1 MFVTCSAWQL
11 QRIRVTICG
20 SCGVRVVVW
29 GVGLRC
35 GVIVVCGSH
44 CVKEL
49 RCGGVVLCGGHGG
62 YQTLMPFGVF

>member
-1 MFVTCSAWQL
+1 MTGVQTCAL
-11 QRIRVTICG
+11 PIL
-20 SCGVRVVVW
+20 
-29 GVGLRC
+29 GLRC

-44 CVKEL
+44 RVKEL

>member
-1 MFVTCSAWQL
+1 MAVASYKSYYLWEFWCV
-11 QRIRVTICG
+11 
-20 SCGVRVVVW
+20 SC